1 MITEELI
8 RDILEQYTK
17 HGWILSR
24 VLLLPE
30 TASQLSISLESLF
43 GIIPVDVSDIDAAWF
58 YRSSIKDRTAWE
70 IRHLSSNPFALCETF
85 DDDIDNAELFEAFRA
100 LETRLREKT
109 SKAEK

>member
-8 RDILEQYTK
+8 RDILKQYTK

-30 TASQLSISLESLF
+30 TAAQLSESFESLF
-43 GIIPVDVSDIDAAWF
+43 GNISVDVSEIDAAWF

-85 DDDIDNAELFEAFRA
+85 DDEIDDSVLFESFSE
-100 LETRLREKT
+100 LETRLKEKT